1 MAMLA
6 YELDLQIGISVPWTL
21 ASSLL
26 AVLFTFAA
34 LGLDQ
39 IWEAWYRE
47 RKGNNWATRRK
58 RTTEGSKTRDSG
70 LTQDNDSRPLLNQSE
85 EDEEDPPVD
94 SSELTR
100 FEIGQGGRLNRFES
114 DENTLYDVESRA
126 ESSTSTVPLNG
137 NDSAS
142 KSLSL
147 PDTSESQL
155 TAESTIHDHA
165 ESTTGFTEST
175 ENAFPRRSPALR
187 SNSTASYY
195 GLSSMMNIAYR
206 STSLPKN
213 AFLAT
218 GEALYSG
225 CTYKN
230 MTKGFLWSLA
240 ITSMHYAGIFA
251 LSIPNGYCTLNWF
264 FVILSG
270 FISWCVCVVGCILM
284 PQMETHLTQQFLVSA
299 VATTGVA
306 AMHFTGKI
314 VQHLPVKTPKLMIV

>member
-6 YELDLQIGISVPWTL
+6 YELDLQIGISVPWTI

-39 IWEAWYRE
+39 LWEAWYRE
-47 RKGNNWATRRK
+47 RKGKSWAARRK
-58 RTTEGSKTRDSG
+58 RTTKGSKTRASG
-70 LTQDNDSRPLLNQSE
+70 WTQDNDSRPLLNQSE
-85 EDEEDPPVD
+85 EDEEDSRVD
-94 SSELTR
+94 NSELTR
-100 FEIGQGGRLNRFES
+100 FERGQGSRLNRFES
-114 DENTLYDVESRA
+114 DENTLYDA
-126 ESSTSTVPLNG
+126 ESHAESFIPTVPLNG

-147 PDTSESQL
+147 PETSASQR
-155 TAESTIHDHA
+155 TAESTLHDHA

-175 ENAFPRRSPALR
+175 ENSFSRRSSSFG
-187 SNSTASYY
+187 SNSTTSY

-240 ITSMHYAGIFA
+240 ITSMHYAGILA
-251 LSIPNGYCTLNWF
+251 LSIPNGYCTLNSF
-264 FVILSG
+264 LVILSG

-284 PQMETHLTQQFLVSA
+284 PQIETHFTQQFLFSV

>member
-1 MAMLA
+1 VAMLA

-39 IWEAWYRE
+39 LWEAWYRE
-47 RKGNNWATRRK
+47 RKGKNWVTRRK
-58 RTTEGSKTRDSG
+58 RTTKGSKTRGNG

-85 EDEEDPPVD
+85 EVEEDSPVD
-94 SSELTR
+94 NSELTC
-100 FEIGQGGRLNRFES
+100 FEIGQGSRLYRFES

-126 ESSTSTVPLNG
+126 ESSIPTVPLNG

-142 KSLSL
+142 KPLSL
-147 PDTSESQL
+147 PETSVSQL
-155 TAESTIHDHA
+155 TAESTLHDHA
-165 ESTTGFTEST
+165 ESMTGFTEST
-175 ENAFPRRSPALR
+175 ENSFSRRSSALG
-187 SNSTASYY
+187 SNSTTSY

-230 MTKGFLWSLA
+230 MAKGFLWSLA

-251 LSIPNGYCTLNWF
+251 LSIPNGYCTLNWVL
-264 FVILSG
+264 VILSG

-284 PQMETHLTQQFLVSA
+284 PQMETHLTQQFLFSA

-314 VQHLPVKTPKLMIV
+314 VQHLPVRTPKLMIV